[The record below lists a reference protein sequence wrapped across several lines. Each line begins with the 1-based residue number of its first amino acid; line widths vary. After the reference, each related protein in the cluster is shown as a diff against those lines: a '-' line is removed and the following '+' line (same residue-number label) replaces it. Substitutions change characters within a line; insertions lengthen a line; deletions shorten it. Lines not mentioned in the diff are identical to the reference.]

1 MFRSNNWLLERIF
14 RIRCSGPATEILGYT
29 SLVRVPDYKAQ
40 KVKLKSYIKFYSAGC
55 LSGYACLSLIVTDP
69 CTLSRKVQQKFMM
82 APRVLLLGGHGKIS
96 LLMTPLLLQRS
107 WNLTSLIRAS
117 SQESDVIS
125 AAGQDTS
132 NLVVKIGDLEAINS
146 QADAQSILDETKPD
160 YVIFSAG
167 EASR

>member
-1 MFRSNNWLLERIF
+1 
-14 RIRCSGPATEILGYT
+14 
-29 SLVRVPDYKAQ
+29 
-40 KVKLKSYIKFYSAGC
+40 
-55 LSGYACLSLIVTDP
+55 
-69 CTLSRKVQQKFMM
+69 M

-107 WNLTSLIRAS
+107 WNLTSLIRSS

-125 AAGQDTS
+125 AAGKHAS
-132 NLVVKIGDLEAINS
+132 NLDIKIGDLEAISS

-167 EASR
+167 KPSL

>member
-1 MFRSNNWLLERIF
+1 MRVQRQKPSGTRHTEVADLDTAGSLL
-14 RIRCSGPATEILGYT
+14 
-29 SLVRVPDYKAQ
+29 YKE
-40 KVKLKSYIKFYSAGC
+40 KVKLKRSFIISSTGS
-55 LSGYACLSLIVTDP
+55 LSTYACLSISTDP
-69 CTLSRKVQQKFMM
+69 CTLSRKSQQIFMM

-107 WNLTSLIRAS
+107 WNLTSLIRSS

-125 AAGQDTS
+125 AAGKNTS
-132 NLVVKIGDLEAINS
+132 NLVVKIGDLEAITS

-167 EASR
+167 EELR

>member
-1 MFRSNNWLLERIF
+1 
-14 RIRCSGPATEILGYT
+14 
-29 SLVRVPDYKAQ
+29 
-40 KVKLKSYIKFYSAGC
+40 
-55 LSGYACLSLIVTDP
+55 
-69 CTLSRKVQQKFMM
+69 M

-107 WNLTSLIRAS
+107 WNLTTLIRSS
-117 SQESDVIS
+117 SQEPDVIS

-146 QADAQSILDETKPD
+146 QADAQSILDEAKPD